1 MQNLNG
7 TMPTDRP
14 ERYAKQ
20 LMSHWSERGTLTQDE
35 TSSRLDWHTGQ
46 VLTLTP
52 REGALDVTVGV
63 PDDED
68 LQHFADVVARHLE
81 RFGQRDELHVEW
93 NRARLTGLSGR

>member
-20 LMSHWSERGTLTQDE
+20 LMSHWSERGTLTQGE
-35 TSSRLDWHTGQ
+35 ASSRLDWHTGQ

-68 LQHFADVVARHLE
+68 LQRFADVVARHLE

-93 NRARLTGLSGR
+93 EAAG